1 MILGISSMAAAS
13 RTTPVS
19 SPSSKRSYDPPA
31 GGSLSRVR
39 PSSRKA
45 AELSHSVW
53 ASPEYKATGRAG
65 KASSSERFV
74 GVTGGFQ
81 RYSRHP
87 WASSQPVG
95 RRSAKRFMRAT
106 QSASLS
112 PRNVVA
118 REDAYTAE
126 WKKCRCES
134 WKPGT
139 TSASSKSR
147 TSGAAALPFVSRASA
162 RTSSRGPTAA
172 MRSPETAT
180 AAGMAASPPV
190 NTRSLSMIVSM
201 RIRCSFPNVPLRVRI
216 VVLRSARHPS
226 LPRRAAAIVRLASA
240 GRNGMRA
247 CARASGLRAALCR
260 GERRGRAPQRARGRV
275 RLRPRVRCEVRATG
289 FSAAF

>member
-1 MILGISSMAAAS
+1 M
-13 RTTPVS
+13 
-19 SPSSKRSYDPPA
+19 
-31 GGSLSRVR
+31 
-39 PSSRKA
+39 
-45 AELSHSVW
+45 W

-74 GVTGGFQ
+74 GMTGGFQ

-118 REDAYTAE
+118 SADAYTAE

-162 RTSSRGPTAA
+162 RISSRGPMAA
-172 MRSPETAT
+172 MRSPEMAT
-180 AAGMAASPPV
+180 AAGMTASPPV

-216 VVLRSARHPS
+216 VVLRSAHHPS

-247 CARASGLRAALCR
+247 YARVFGLRTALRR
-260 GERRGRAPQRARGRV
+260 GERRGRTPRRAQGRARLRSCV
-275 RLRPRVRCEVRATG
+275 RHWVRTEGPKG